1 MTGPRWPLSRKIL
14 LLALLNLALLA
25 GMLAG
30 FVRAQFRAGPE
41 SLLLEPARD
50 RVQGIAAG
58 FSLQFQAAAP
68 DARAAL
74 LDEYRKQYGA
84 DFFLIGGRGGTLAG
98 PEIEAPQEILD
109 GARRVLPPPE
119 RRGPPPPRDGPEGNG
134 PPPDGPPRRRAPLP
148 RESVFLLITH
158 SPVRYWAGARIETG
172 GFDGEPGTLAILLI
186 RSDSIFQNRL
196 FFNWPLWLG
205 VGLSIVAVTV
215 ACWLPFIRGM
225 TRAIARMDCA
235 TRQIAEGRF
244 DVAVAG
250 GRRDELGDL
259 GEQIDRM
266 AARLH
271 SFVSNQKRFLGDIAH
286 ELCAP
291 IARIQFA
298 LGILEQ
304 KAEDAQRQH
313 VAALHEEIQ
322 EMSALVN
329 ELLSFSKAG
338 MSAGSV
344 TLEPVAVA
352 DAARRAAAREGFA
365 GTPIE
370 VAAEDGLAAMAND
383 GLLLRALSNLLR
395 NAVRYAGVAGPVAV
409 TARRVGGQVEI
420 VVADSGPGLPEE
432 ELENVFAPFYRPEEA
447 RTRETGGAGLGLAIV
462 RTCVEACGGTVAC
475 RNRKP
480 SGLEVVIRLDV
491 AQANGLRA

>member
-1 MTGPRWPLSRKIL
+1 MTVRWPLSRKIL

-25 GMLAG
+25 ALLAA
-30 FVRAQFRAGPE
+30 FVIAQFRPGPE
-41 SLLLEPARD
+41 SLLLDPARD
-50 RVQGIAAG
+50 RIQGIAAR

-68 DARAAL
+68 EARAAL
-74 LDEYRKQYGA
+74 FDEYRTQYGA
-84 DFFLIGGRGGTLAG
+84 DFFLIAGRGYTLAG
-98 PEIEAPQEILD
+98 PELEPPREILD

-119 RRGPPPPRDGPEGNG
+119 RPGPPREGPDDGG
-134 PPPDGPPRRRAPLP
+134 PPPDSPPRRRGPLP
-148 RESVFLLITH
+148 PESVFLAITH
-158 SPVRYWAGARIETG
+158 NPLRYWAGARIETG
-172 GFDGEPGTLAILLI
+172 GAEAEPGTLGILVI
-186 RSDSIFQNRL
+186 RSASIFNSNL

-225 TRAIARMDCA
+225 TRAVARMDQA

-259 GEQIDRM
+259 GQQIDRM

-271 SFVSNQKRFLGDIAH
+271 SFVANQKRFLGDIAH

-291 IARIQFA
+291 LSRIKFA

-304 KAEDAQRQH
+304 KAGDAQRQH

-338 MSAGSV
+338 MSPGSV
-344 TLEPVAVA
+344 RLEAVAVA
-352 DAARRAAAREGFA
+352 DVVRRAAAREGFD

-370 VAAEDGLAAMAND
+370 IAAEPGLAAMAND
-383 GLLLRALSNLLR
+383 GLLLRAVSNVLR
-395 NAVRYAGVAGPVAV
+395 NAVRYAGDAGPIAVA
-409 TARRVGGQVEI
+409 ARRAGGAVEI
-420 VVADSGPGLPEE
+420 AIADSGPGLPES

-462 RTCVEACGGTVAC
+462 RTCVEACGGAVLC
-475 RNRKP
+475 RNRHP
-480 SGLEVVIRLDV
+480 HGLEVVLRLD
-491 AQANGLRA
+491 AAKAPATLPARP